1 MKVSKDARNLSR
13 RLLRLSL
20 TEGRLDE
27 AKVRSL
33 VQSVLT
39 EKPRHYLGALEAF
52 HHLLR
57 LEQAKRHATIESATE
72 LDAPTQSSVLSS
84 LRAKYGADIDAEF
97 RVNRGLIGGLR
108 IQLGS
113 NVWDG
118 TVQNRLASLAAKI

>member
-20 TEGRLDE
+20 TNGRLDE
-27 AKVRSL
+27 TKVRSL
-33 VQSVLT
+33 VQAVLT
-39 EKPRHYLGALEAF
+39 EKPRNYIGALEAF

-57 LEQAKRHATIESATE
+57 LEQAKRQATVESAAE
-72 LDAPTQSSVLSS
+72 LDAATQSSILTS
-84 LRAKYGADIDAEF
+84 LRNKYGADIKADF

-118 TVQNRLASLAAKI
+118 SVQNRLDRLSATI

>member
-20 TEGRLDE
+20 TNGRLDE
-27 AKVRSL
+27 AKARSL

-39 EKPRHYLGALEAF
+39 EKPRHYLAALEVF

-57 LEQAKRHATIESATE
+57 LEQAKRQATIESATE
-72 LDAPTQSSVLSS
+72 LDAPTQSSILASI
-84 LRAKYGADIDAEF
+84 RQKYGADINADF
-97 RVNRGLIGGLR
+97 RVNRALIGGLR

-118 TVQNRLASLAAKI
+118 SVQNRLDRLSANL